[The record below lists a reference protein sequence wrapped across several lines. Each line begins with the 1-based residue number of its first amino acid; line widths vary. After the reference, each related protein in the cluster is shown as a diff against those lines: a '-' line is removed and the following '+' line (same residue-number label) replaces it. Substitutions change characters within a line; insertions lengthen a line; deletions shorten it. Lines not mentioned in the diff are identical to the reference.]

1 MPGRWR
7 AKPAGGGQLLPSAVW
22 LNESLP
28 ARVVEAVKNQTILNP
43 EIIQALT
50 RGSLIDITTTGRQT
64 GKPRRIEI
72 VYHPIEGGIYISGMP
87 GFPRGWLANLEA
99 NPHFTFHLKGLVK
112 ADLPATAR
120 IIKEMD
126 ERRGL
131 LAPIAKTWKRK
142 DLDVMVRESPLIEVT
157 LDGFPVTDDN

>member
-1 MPGRWR
+1 M
-7 AKPAGGGQLLPSAVW
+7 
-22 LNESLP
+22 
-28 ARVVEAVKNQTILNP
+28 KNQTTLNP
-43 EIIQALT
+43 KITEALS
-50 RGSLIDITTTGRQT
+50 RGGMIDITTTGRQT

-87 GFPRGWLANLEA
+87 GFPRGWLANLDA
-99 NPHFTFHLKGLVK
+99 NPHFTFHLKGPVK

-120 IIKEMD
+120 IIKDMD

-157 LDGFPVTDDN
+157 LDGIPETADN